1 MVDLENRV
9 KQLLADKI
17 SNPFLNFCYL
27 GFAKEIFKI
36 HKTHKGETLIK
47 EAEITRNKWASR
59 GFDLDLLNSIVGLFG
74 ISLPAITPP
83 PPPPSPPAYYSP
95 VIVGFGEAGFVIPN
109 GAYGRHLPFSSSRFF
124 SVGMPIPYDGVALDI
139 RVYVNSNSLN
149 SDAIVKVYKNET
161 ETDLNVIIPS
171 GQAGDFSNFNP
182 VSFSKGDRLAFMI
195 DTTAS
200 TSGDIDIVSID
211 ITYYITTNELKAIA
225 GFSHF
230 SWVINAGE
238 TSQHQL
244 FSNSVGSGKGVPIPF
259 KCLLKN
265 VCVYVLDN
273 TLDSDCY
280 IDIRKNETTIASIV
294 YNPGQTG
301 LTKVDFSIFPES
313 LFNEGDRLD
322 FTAYN
327 SALSGDIAITG
338 ITVEL
343 APQDNIIYPI
353 GIIGFG
359 EAGYVI
365 NYNTIDQH
373 QPFSNARG
381 SSKGL
386 SLPID
391 GVAKKLKVYVNSNS
405 LDGTT
410 YIRCRKNEGEAYIE
424 VQIPPGGVGLFENN
438 IDTLQFIAGDRIDF
452 TVETLNSTTGSI
464 DIVAITVAFE
474 KPS

>member
-1 MVDLENRV
+1 
-9 KQLLADKI
+9 
-17 SNPFLNFCYL
+17 
-27 GFAKEIFKI
+27 
-36 HKTHKGETLIK
+36 
-47 EAEITRNKWASR
+47 
-59 GFDLDLLNSIVGLFG
+59 
-74 ISLPAITPP
+74 
-83 PPPPSPPAYYSP
+83 
-95 VIVGFGEAGFVIPN
+95 
-109 GAYGRHLPFSSSRFF
+109 
-124 SVGMPIPYDGVALDI
+124 MPISYNGIAFGI
-139 RVYVNSNSLN
+139 RVYVNSNSLDN
-149 SDAIVKVYKNET
+149 DTVVKVYKNET
-161 ETDLNVIIPS
+161 ETDLNVIIPL
-171 GQAGDFSNFNP
+171 GQAGDFTGFNL
-182 VSFSKGDRLAFMI
+182 VSFSKGDRLAFII

-200 TSGDIDIVSID
+200 TSGDIDIVSIA
-211 ITYYITTNELKAIA
+211 IPYYITTNELKAIA

-238 TSQHQL
+238 TSQHQP
-244 FSNSVGSGKGVPIPF
+244 FSNSIGSSKGVPIPF
-259 KCLLKN
+259 KCQLKN
-265 VCVYVLDN
+265 VCIYVLDN
-273 TLDSDCY
+273 TLDSDCW
-280 IDIRKNETTIASIV
+280 IDIRNNETTIITV
-294 YNPGQTG
+294 DIHPGQTG
-301 LTKVDFSIFPES
+301 LIDLDISNLPGS
-313 LFNEGDRLD
+313 LLNEGDRLD

-327 SALSGDIAITG
+327 YASSGSIAITG

-343 APQDNIIYPI
+343 VPQDNVIYPI

-365 NYNTIDQH
+365 DYGTIDQH

-386 SLPID
+386 SLPIN

-424 VQIPPGGVGLFENN
+424 VQISPGGVGLFENN
-438 IDTLQFIAGDRIDF
+438 IDTLHFIAGDRIDF